1 MGITLLGIPT
11 ILSIYKILTVILI
24 AKPILNNNFKY
35 GENIISVDE
44 TIFQQQSAWI
54 VKQPILSW
62 RGSSTIKLN
71 NDDNLEY
78 FNWHSTS
85 PTTNSSPIMPALILL
100 SGDIEVNPGP
110 PKFPCAICQKAVAMN
125 HNALQCDECNA
136 WVHAKCDSIS
146 NEEYKRFE
154 NIHSLVFQCPK
165 CRLLTFTDSFFLS
178 SEDSLNMNNTF
189 SPLSETSD
197 GELPLDE
204 VENMST
210 VRGKANNIRIMT
222 VNCRSLISD
231 KKEGRP
237 PKSN

>member
-11 ILSIYKILTVILI
+11 IMFLCKILTVILI
-24 AKPILNNNFKY
+24 AKPILNNSFEY
-35 GENIISVDE
+35 GEIIILVDE

-54 VKQPILSW
+54 EKQPILSW

-85 PTTNSSPIMPALILL
+85 PTTNSSPIMPALFLL

-110 PKFPCAICQKAVAMN
+110 PKFPCDICQKAVTKN
-125 HNALQCDECNA
+125 HNALQCDECGA

-154 NIHSLVFQCPK
+154 EH
-165 CRLLTFTDSFFLS
+165 T
-178 SEDSLNMNNTF
+178 
-189 SPLSETSD
+189 
-197 GELPLDE
+197 
-204 VENMST
+204 
-210 VRGKANNIRIMT
+210 
-222 VNCRSLISD
+222 
-231 KKEGRP
+231 
-237 PKSN
+237 